1 MDSHKKND
9 ITNKRMENIES
20 IESEEETV
28 DLNFL
33 QEQKL
38 KQNKDK
44 FLLRK
49 KRQNKE
55 RIEKKN
61 GPSLNRDVNKYK
73 EQGNYIRTEK
83 KININA
89 ENPIEYQNL
98 NKMSQNMEAEFEYKR
113 QKKIDLISKFQ
124 HQLEITNR
132 KIKELQ
138 EQNLKLNSIIEELRF
153 KFNSKL
159 EEQKVAQEVLKFE
172 NYRLQQSFK
181 EKITLEN
188 KLLEK
193 VDQLKDQVDE
203 LNEFHFKAKLRKL
216 LKNLIEYLFQQ
227 FYPNYIFFNK
237 ETNKIKFFLFPRN
250 KFKTIEFIKEN
261 KIITILNNLL
271 DKIFIGAK
279 SNDYIV
285 HFVEQRAEDNPYYR
299 RYINVFKNTDD
310 FFQYFNIH
318 GIDRFVLLQIIPPN
332 YFMEID
338 NFKFDK
344 SIRDIIRN
352 YANIK

>member
-9 ITNKRMENIES
+9 ITNKRIENIES

-33 QEQKL
+33 QDQKI
-38 KQNKDK
+38 KQSKDK

-49 KRQNKE
+49 KRKSKE
-55 RIEKKN
+55 KIEKKN
-61 GPSLNRDVNKYK
+61 RPSLNRDVNKYK
-73 EQGNYIRTEK
+73 EQRNYVRTERK
-83 KININA
+83 SNINS
-89 ENPIEYQNL
+89 ENLLEYQNL

-138 EQNLKLNSIIEELRF
+138 EQNLKLNS
-153 KFNSKL
+153 KL
-159 EEQKVAQEVLKFE
+159 EEQKVTQEILKFE

-188 KLLEK
+188 KLLKK
-193 VDQLKDQVDE
+193 VEQLKDQVDE

-250 KFKTIEFIKEN
+250 KFKTIEFIKQN

-271 DKIFIGAK
+271 DKIFIGSK
-279 SNDYIV
+279 SNDYVV

-332 YFMEID
+332 YFLEIY